1 MDTLH
6 LLSILALAIS
16 SNFDNVGVGIAYGV
30 RGTCIPFASNL
41 IIALISGTGTLLSML
56 AGTSLYRILTPKVAT
71 LVGGLTLIGIG
82 VWVIVQGTGQLRK
95 VRSAEEQSLGGA
107 EELPPRTTLRKILT
121 VLDDPFIVDP
131 DCSGNVKAKA
141 SVLLGLGLTL
151 NNLVNGVA
159 AGMLGLSLSL
169 VTFFTVVFSILAIWL
184 GRSAG
189 NSYGYRWIGHLTG
202 PVSGVL
208 LVVIGVHE
216 IFS

>member
-1 MDTLH
+1 MRTLH
-6 LLSILALAIS
+6 LLSILALATS

-41 IIALISGTGTLLSML
+41 IIALISGIGTLLSML
-56 AGTSLYRILTPKVAT
+56 VGTSLYRIRKPEVAT
-71 LVGGLTLIGIG
+71 LLGGLTIIGIG

-95 VRSAEEQSLGGA
+95 VTSAKEQPPGGA
-107 EELPPRTTLRKILT
+107 EGPSPRTTLRKILT

-131 DCSGNVKAKA
+131 DCSGKVKAKA
-141 SVLLGLGLTL
+141 SVLLGVGLTL

-169 VTFFTVVFSILAIWL
+169 VTFFTVLFSILAIWL

-202 PVSGVL
+202 PVSGLL
-208 LVVIGVHE
+208 LVSIGVYE
-216 IFS
+216 IFF